1 MDDLTK
7 ASNQFNLPQHII
19 TLVSND
25 SGYALDDQNEVFYL
39 LLHVNSSNAC
49 ALSFDYN
56 SLIDAEVKE
65 FNSDSGTARK
75 IGRAVVGDVLF
86 GDVGAIVGAVSTSAL
101 YNVELIIKTT
111 NLKNPSNIYTLCS
124 YAKQGSIAYESA
136 HYFGEKI
143 VAVVNNIAKQYHGSI
158 GAGKSPNIDPDHID
172 ATITRIELFLE
183 DKEWQ
188 EARTYCDGALDYA
201 PDNSMLYLLRCCAN
215 EHQSSLHD
223 LIVYSDLNQNTP
235 DYIKALRFADA
246 ELKETLD
253 NYGQER
259 KCEDTYNKAIFVLD
273 TGDDAL
279 QKKDIE
285 NSANAFIQGRNLL
298 VDISDYKNARSL
310 ISDCQDK
317 LYKIAS
323 DKDNNDIKSVEI
335 AQRCLR
341 ELGKYQKTDELISYY
356 DYKNQEFKK
365 ITDHANSLLKEDWSS
380 FNDTYEILKTL
391 EECLRIGDHEDA
403 DKLQAYVNS
412 ITGREREY
420 AKASQLLKGKKLSAL
435 IKAKDILSAYPD
447 YKNTQELLL
456 TCNDKI
462 QLIENYNKKK
472 KQKWIIISLAFVILL
487 SIFIV
492 ISRVIYPSILYKN
505 GVQTNNKHSELQLYA
520 HRGFSKEAPDD
531 SLAGFELAA
540 ANSYGLD
547 CDLWPTK
554 EDDNGG
560 IDIVVS
566 HDNNLMKVAGID
578 CNITEMTVDEVTRLK
593 IKSGSNIQ
601 EYPDEHIPTLEEVL
615 SIAERYKCR
624 VLVEMKGE
632 DWTDEQCYM
641 LLDCLNKWDMLDK
654 TIVNSLYI
662 NNLKR
667 FLACAQD
674 YSKTPDTLYTILY
687 YEDFTE
693 KLKVAEDNQVT
704 MVSIRSSIISDYHD
718 EIIPAVEQSGL
729 RIHTWTAGEVDE
741 KAAVDEMEKYG
752 VYSISTD
759 TIIKEH

>member
-1 MDDLTK
+1 MDNLTK

-49 ALSFDYN
+49 AFPFDYN

-111 NLKNPSNIYTLCS
+111 NLKNPSNTYTLCS

-188 EARTYCDGALDYA
+188 IARTYCDGALDYA

-223 LIVYSDLNQNTP
+223 LIVYSDLNQNNP

-298 VDISDYKNARSL
+298 LDISDYKNARSL

-447 YKNTQELLL
+447 YKNSQELLL

-472 KQKWIIISLAFVILL
+472 KQKWIIIILAFVILL

-505 GVQTNNKHSELQLYA
+505 GVAYYKQGDYRDAVTTLSKISKYKDSNSYIKKSNVEIEKQKYINGEKSLLRDGDFALNGKETQEIIYLKYKSYGNYQDVRKEPDNGDDGYYHVFLNNNKDDEVLIEALSDNDATDEITLHYSA
-520 HRGFSKEAPDD
+520 SKFNSDVMND
-531 SLAGFELAA
+531 FFNSLTGYWITKQSLKEIDRDIKKRKAVNYSTDYGMLFELD
-540 ANSYGLD
+540 YG
-547 CDLWPTK
+547 
-554 EDDNGG
+554 
-560 IDIVVS
+560 
-566 HDNNLMKVAGID
+566 NN
-578 CNITEMTVDEVTRLK
+578 E
-593 IKSGSNIQ
+593 
-601 EYPDEHIPTLEEVL
+601 
-615 SIAERYKCR
+615 
-624 VLVEMKGE
+624 
-632 DWTDEQCYM
+632 
-641 LLDCLNKWDMLDK
+641 
-654 TIVNSLYI
+654 
-662 NNLKR
+662 
-667 FLACAQD
+667 
-674 YSKTPDTLYTILY
+674 
-687 YEDFTE
+687 
-693 KLKVAEDNQVT
+693 
-704 MVSIRSSIISDYHD
+704 
-718 EIIPAVEQSGL
+718 
-729 RIHTWTAGEVDE
+729 
-741 KAAVDEMEKYG
+741 
-752 VYSISTD
+752 YSITVETD
-759 TIIKEH
+759 FDRNLD

>member
-188 EARTYCDGALDYA
+188 IARTYCDGALDYA

-223 LIVYSDLNQNTP
+223 LIVYSDLNQNNP

-298 VDISDYKNARSL
+298 LDISDYKNARSL

-505 GVQTNNKHSELQLYA
+505 GVAYYKQGDYRDAVTTLSKISKYKDSNSYIKKSNFEIKKQKYIIEKQKYINGEKSLLRDGDFALKGKEMQEIIYLKYKSYGNYQDVRKEHDPRYDSGYYYVLLNNNKYDRVVIEALSDNDGTDEITLYYSA
-520 HRGFSKEAPDD
+520 SKFNSDVMND
-531 SLAGFELAA
+531 FFNSLTGSWITEQSLKEIDRDIKKRKAVNYNFGTDYGRLFELD
-540 ANSYGLD
+540 YG
-547 CDLWPTK
+547 
-554 EDDNGG
+554 N
-560 IDIVVS
+560 
-566 HDNNLMKVAGID
+566 
-578 CNITEMTVDEVTRLK
+578 
-593 IKSGSNIQ
+593 
-601 EYPDEHIPTLEEVL
+601 
-615 SIAERYKCR
+615 
-624 VLVEMKGE
+624 
-632 DWTDEQCYM
+632 
-641 LLDCLNKWDMLDK
+641 
-654 TIVNSLYI
+654 
-662 NNLKR
+662 
-667 FLACAQD
+667 F
-674 YSKTPDTLYTILY
+674 
-687 YEDFTE
+687 
-693 KLKVAEDNQVT
+693 
-704 MVSIRSSIISDYHD
+704 
-718 EIIPAVEQSGL
+718 
-729 RIHTWTAGEVDE
+729 EVDDGTNE
-741 KAAVDEMEKYG
+741 
-752 VYSISTD
+752 YSITVETD
-759 TIIKEH
+759 LD

>member
-39 LLHVNSSNAC
+39 LLHVNSSSAC

-143 VAVVNNIAKQYHGSI
+143 VAVVNKIAKQYHGSI

-188 EARTYCDGALDYA
+188 KARTYCDGALDYA

-223 LIVYSDLNQNTP
+223 LIVYSDLNQNNP

-298 VDISDYKNARSL
+298 LDISDYKNARSL

-380 FNDTYEILKTL
+380 FNDTDEILKTL

-487 SIFIV
+487 SIL
-492 ISRVIYPSILYKN
+492 VIYPSILYKIGVAYYNIN
-505 GVQTNNKHSELQLYA
+505 GEKSLLRNGDFTLNGKETQEIIYLKYKSYGNYQDVRKASDNGYYHVFYHVFLNNNK
-520 HRGFSKEAPDD
+520 D
-531 SLAGFELAA
+531 
-540 ANSYGLD
+540 
-547 CDLWPTK
+547 
-554 EDDNGG
+554 
-560 IDIVVS
+560 
-566 HDNNLMKVAGID
+566 
-578 CNITEMTVDEVTRLK
+578 DEVLIDALSDNDATDK
-593 IKSGSNIQ
+593 I
-601 EYPDEHIPTLEEVL
+601 TLHYSASKFNSDVMNDFVNSL
-615 SIAERYKCR
+615 T
-624 VLVEMKGE
+624 G
-632 DWTDEQCYM
+632 DWITDEQSLKKIDRYIKKRKAFDVDFGTDYGM
-641 LLDCLNKWDMLDK
+641 LFELD
-654 TIVNSLYI
+654 YG
-662 NNLKR
+662 NN
-667 FLACAQD
+667 
-674 YSKTPDTLYTILY
+674 
-687 YEDFTE
+687 E
-693 KLKVAEDNQVT
+693 
-704 MVSIRSSIISDYHD
+704 
-718 EIIPAVEQSGL
+718 
-729 RIHTWTAGEVDE
+729 
-741 KAAVDEMEKYG
+741 
-752 VYSISTD
+752 YSITVETD
-759 TIIKEH
+759 LD

>member
-111 NLKNPSNIYTLCS
+111 NLKNPSNTYTLCS

-188 EARTYCDGALDYA
+188 IARTYCDGALDYA

-223 LIVYSDLNQNTP
+223 LIVYSDLNQNNP

-298 VDISDYKNARSL
+298 LDISDYKDACAL
-310 ISDCQDK
+310 ISDCQGK
-317 LYKIAS
+317 LYSIVANKKENTTIE
-323 DKDNNDIKSVEI
+323 SVAI
-335 AQRCLR
+335 AQKCLR
-341 ELGKYQKTDELISYY
+341 ELGEYKDSDELIHFYNDRNSF
-356 DYKNQEFKK
+356 FKK
-365 ITDHANSLLKEDWSS
+365 IIGKADNLLQRDWSS
-380 FNDTYEILKTL
+380 YNDADELQVSLKDCVNIGAQKEANELQEYINNIEKRERNYKKANQLLNTEKLSSLTKAKEILSEHSSYKKSRELIL
-391 EECLRIGDHEDA
+391 ECDAKIQNVQIEKANVRKKIKKLVIIGLMLIIAFSIFFVILRAINQSRLYKEGVSYYNRGKYKKAITTFSKIKKYKDS
-403 DKLQAYVNS
+403 KSYIINS
-412 ITGREREY
+412 STAIQEKKKRKERE
-420 AKASQLLKGKKLSAL
+420 
-435 IKAKDILSAYPD
+435 
-447 YKNTQELLL
+447 
-456 TCNDKI
+456 
-462 QLIENYNKKK
+462 KKK
-472 KQKWIIISLAFVILL
+472 KEREQLLDYINGNKSLVSAGEFVCNAKQTQE
-487 SIFIV
+487 
-492 ISRVIYPSILYKN
+492 ILYEKYKN
-505 GVQTNNKHSELQLYA
+505 YNHYEDLYKDKQPTAEKYYVKFDYRIFDSEFAFITIFSADNSLKIDRVRLY
-520 HRGFSKEAPDD
+520 
-531 SLAGFELAA
+531 
-540 ANSYGLD
+540 Y
-547 CDLWPTK
+547 
-554 EDDNGG
+554 
-560 IDIVVS
+560 
-566 HDNNLMKVAGID
+566 D
-578 CNITEMTVDEVTRLK
+578 CNINSKRVDELYYALFCEHLTANEKNRLDED
-593 IKSGSNIQ
+593 IKLKSSESYEIKA
-601 EYPDEHIPTLEEVL
+601 PDEGISITL
-615 SIAERYKCR
+615 
-624 VLVEMKGE
+624 
-632 DWTDEQCYM
+632 T
-641 LLDCLNKWDMLDK
+641 
-654 TIVNSLYI
+654 
-662 NNLKR
+662 
-667 FLACAQD
+667 
-674 YSKTPDTLYTILY
+674 Y
-687 YEDFTE
+687 Y
-693 KLKVAEDNQVT
+693 
-704 MVSIRSSIISDYHD
+704 SDY
-718 EIIPAVEQSGL
+718 
-729 RIHTWTAGEVDE
+729 T
-741 KAAVDEMEKYG
+741 K
-752 VYSISTD
+752 STD
-759 TIIKEH
+759 PESTDPEGECEWDSDGEYFDDGSGYYVVSVE